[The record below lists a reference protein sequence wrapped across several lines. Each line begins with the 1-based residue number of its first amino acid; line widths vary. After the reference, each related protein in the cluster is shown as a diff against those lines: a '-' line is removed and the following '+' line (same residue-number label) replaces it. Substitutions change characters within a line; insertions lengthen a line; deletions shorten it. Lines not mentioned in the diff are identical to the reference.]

1 MRSSSPRPNP
11 NPYPNPNPNRP
22 RCQFHFGF
30 TGKIIFDDQ
39 TGPSTPLAEDT
50 VVDKSAGGTR
60 THFDD
65 MCGTMTVGQ
74 YENDPA
80 CNGKHFLCGDEGIP
94 DFNRCLE
101 VIDCKMH
108 KKMAARGTESL
119 NHRL

>member
-94 DFNRCLE
+94 DFNRCLN

-108 KKMAARGTESL
+108 KKMAARGTESF
-119 NHRL
+119 